1 MNSNMSNEELVDKV
15 CEEIKEDLL
24 STDAPLYQMLSL
36 IAETDAR
43 KFLVDYLPRE
53 SSWKRR

>member
-43 KFLVDYLPRE
+43 KL
-53 SSWKRR
+53 